1 MLCVGLNVDWYAAHL
16 HSAGCTSAFARATD
30 TKRTSAHYIYECVWC
45 IWIRANPKDM
55 SANCDFCMVELH
67 SIRSVVIALY
77 ICDSSKRQRQQPIT
91 PYLIAL
97 HIEYISI
104 CVLSLSLSLCSAWR
118 LFFFN
123 CRLVALFFFYCLLL
137 FVQRYWTRQNVGWFE
152 CNETNAQWM
161 CVHLSGLHTGDVR
174 NTHIFVDA
182 TFLLSI
188 CRTMYPNMGQS
199 NILIGRYRMSLWW
212 CSMFPC
218 KIVIGWV
225 NHLEYNLVLPK
236 AAMHINDKS
245 SDSSSIL
252 LH

>member
-1 MLCVGLNVDWYAAHL
+1 M
-16 HSAGCTSAFARATD
+16 
-30 TKRTSAHYIYECVWC
+30 RT
-45 IWIRANPKDM
+45 
-55 SANCDFCMVELH
+55 
-67 SIRSVVIALY
+67 
-77 ICDSSKRQRQQPIT
+77 
-91 PYLIAL
+91 
-97 HIEYISI
+97 
-104 CVLSLSLSLCSAWR
+104 LSLSLCSAWR